1 MAQSAWTLRTSSRPT
16 AKGGMPAID
25 RKALASARRK
35 RSIGTS
41 PVVPCTRWSA
51 ISRVHSSRC
60 ASNADQLSN
69 PRAIGITIVAH
80 GTRGA
85 AGNRVLLDVT
95 DAALVLPLRA
105 RPIGCAGPRPKPP
118 VPGEGMQSDIEL
130 DLAGLAVVPDHQPSI
145 VVEQH
150 LFGDAAEV
158 AERTFQPGEP
168 AFLALVAEGPDIQP
182 TRIAER
188 GDEQVHLDALVADRR
203 PALAEVDLQLL
214 ARAASRSEPSPVLPP
229 PARAA
234 AVPLRARPCADS
246 A

>member
-1 MAQSAWTLRTSSRPT
+1 MTQSAWTLRTSSRPT

-60 ASNADQLSN
+60 ASNADQLE
-69 PRAIGITIVAH
+69 T
-80 GTRGA
+80 A

-95 DAALVLPLRA
+95 DAALVLPLRS

-130 DLAGLAVVPDHQPSI
+130 DLAGLADRC
-145 VVEQH
+145 
-150 LFGDAAEV
+150 
-158 AERTFQPGEP
+158 RT
-168 AFLALVAEGPDIQP
+168 A
-182 TRIAER
+182 
-188 GDEQVHLDALVADRR
+188 
-203 PALAEVDLQLL
+203 
-214 ARAASRSEPSPVLPP
+214 
-229 PARAA
+229 
-234 AVPLRARPCADS
+234 PL
-246 A
+246 

>member
-1 MAQSAWTLRTSSRPT
+1 MAQSAWTLRTSSRLT

-35 RSIGTS
+35 RSIGTRRWCRAPAGRRS
-41 PVVPCTRWSA
+41 RASTRQGA
-51 ISRVHSSRC
+51 PRTPTSSR
-60 ASNADQLSN
+60 N
-69 PRAIGITIVAH
+69 G
-80 GTRGA
+80 
-85 AGNRVLLDVT
+85 GNRVLLDVT
-95 DAALVLPLRA
+95 DAALVLPLRS
-105 RPIGCAGPRPKPP
+105 RPIWCAGPRPKPP

-188 GDEQVHLDALVADRR
+188 GDEQVHLDAL
-203 PALAEVDLQLL
+203 
-214 ARAASRSEPSPVLPP
+214 
-229 PARAA
+229 AA

>member
-1 MAQSAWTLRTSSRPT
+1 MAQSAWTLRTSSRLT

-60 ASNADQLSN
+60 ASNADQLSK
-69 PRAIGITIVAH
+69 T
-80 GTRGA
+80 A

-95 DAALVLPLRA
+95 DAALVLPLRS
-105 RPIGCAGPRPKPP
+105 RPIWCAGPRPKPP

-158 AERTFQPGEP
+158 AERTFQPGRTSFP
-168 AFLALVAEGPDIQP
+168 G
-182 TRIAER
+182 
-188 GDEQVHLDALVADRR
+188 
-203 PALAEVDLQLL
+203 
-214 ARAASRSEPSPVLPP
+214 AR
-229 PARAA
+229 
-234 AVPLRARPCADS
+234 C
-246 A
+246 

>member
-1 MAQSAWTLRTSSRPT
+1 
-16 AKGGMPAID
+16 MPAID
-25 RKALASARRK
+25 RIGLGSPEALDRHLAGGAVHPLVGDLARPLVKVRLE
-35 RSIGTS
+35 RRPALET
-41 PVVPCTRWSA
+41 
-51 ISRVHSSRC
+51 
-60 ASNADQLSN
+60 
-69 PRAIGITIVAH
+69 
-80 GTRGA
+80 A

-95 DAALVLPLRA
+95 DAALVLPLRS
-105 RPIGCAGPRPKPP
+105 RPIWCAGPRPKPP

-188 GDEQVHLDALVADRR
+188 GDEQVHLDALAADQR

-214 ARAASRSEPSPVLPP
+214 APGASRSES
-229 PARAA
+229 
-234 AVPLRARPCADS
+234 
-246 A
+246 